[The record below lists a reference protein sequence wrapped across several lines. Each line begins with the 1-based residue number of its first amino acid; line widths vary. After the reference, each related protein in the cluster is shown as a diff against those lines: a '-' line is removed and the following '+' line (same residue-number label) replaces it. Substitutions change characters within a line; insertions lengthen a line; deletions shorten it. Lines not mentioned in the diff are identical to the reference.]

1 MFFYKFN
8 ERVGK
13 YYKYDMD
20 EYDIMAPMFDES
32 LHEMKKDPDDAAVVI
47 PEGKIC
53 PYCNTEFPNRRQN
66 SYHLG
71 YHGFPVQ
78 APAGPTTGVPDP
90 KRGEEGMGVR
100 KTRRRKVVSRAA
112 MELIAED
119 LRLIDIKKN

>member
-32 LHEMKKDPDDAAVVI
+32 LHVMTDAGTKL

-71 YHGFPVQ
+71 YHGFPVE
-78 APAGPTTGVPDP
+78 PPSEPKGVQDP
-90 KRGEEGMGVR
+90 KKGDEGMGVR
-100 KTRRRKVVSRAA
+100 KVRRRKLVSRSA
-112 MELIAED
+112 MELLAED